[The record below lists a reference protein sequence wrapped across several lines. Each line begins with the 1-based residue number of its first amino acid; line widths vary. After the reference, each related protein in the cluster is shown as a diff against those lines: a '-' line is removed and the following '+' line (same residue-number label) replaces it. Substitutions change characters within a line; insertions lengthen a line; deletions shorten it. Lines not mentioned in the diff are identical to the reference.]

1 MAMYAEATGGI
12 SVLFSFFFLMIRRPP
27 RSTLFPYTTLFRSR
41 RHRRQYGARHGAPN
55 GAHVAA
61 AGQGPRDRA
70 IGRRGEAAARARR
83 VRHALPQGHLGHVG
97 HPRRHSQ
104 ATAADPRRHPRH
116 LGCAFVRLR
125 DGSDAD
131 RLRERANVS
140 GRSRD
145 RRRDLPP
152 QPADRFQH
160 DTERPEPLAA
170 RRRIEFDDAVGA
182 DMDLHSVSMP
192 DASRTPVILS
202 AARTPIGKFLGG
214 LAPLSAP
221 ELGAVAIKAAVTRA
235 GIPADQ
241 IEEVIMGNVIQ
252 GGVGQ
257 APARQA
263 AIKAGVPATV
273 SALTVNKVC
282 GSGLKAVMLAAQAL
296 KAGDA
301 EGIVAGGQES
311 MSNAP
316 YYNYGMRNGT
326 KLGDQT
332 LVDGMIRDG
341 LWCAFCNVH
350 MGSHA
355 EYTAKKAHVS
365 RDAQDEFAVRSH
377 QKAVAAA
384 EAGKFKHEIVRVEI
398 PGRKGPTVI
407 DADEGPRKDA
417 SVESLAKLRP
427 AFGREGGEPDLT
439 VTAGNASSLNDG
451 AAALV
456 VASEEYARAHGRA
469 VLARIEAYATGA
481 TQPEDLFF
489 APIRAVHNLM
499 AKTNASIGDYDLIE
513 ANEAFASQAIA
524 DGEGLGWDWDRVNVH
539 GGAIALGHPIGASG
553 ARVLTTLLYAMQD
566 RNAKRGLATLCL
578 GGGDAVALS
587 VISP

>member
-1 MAMYAEATGGI
+1 
-12 SVLFSFFFLMIRRPP
+12 
-27 RSTLFPYTTLFRSR
+27 
-41 RHRRQYGARHGAPN
+41 
-55 GAHVAA
+55 
-61 AGQGPRDRA
+61 
-70 IGRRGEAAARARR
+70 
-83 VRHALPQGHLGHVG
+83 
-97 HPRRHSQ
+97 
-104 ATAADPRRHPRH
+104 
-116 LGCAFVRLR
+116 
-125 DGSDAD
+125 
-131 RLRERANVS
+131 
-140 GRSRD
+140 
-145 RRRDLPP
+145 
-152 QPADRFQH
+152 
-160 DTERPEPLAA
+160 
-170 RRRIEFDDAVGA
+170 
-182 DMDLHSVSMP
+182 MP

-202 AARTPIGKFLGG
+202 AARTPIGRFLGG
-214 LAPLSAP
+214 LAPLKAP
-221 ELGAVAIKAAVTRA
+221 ELGAIAIRAAVERA
-235 GIPADQ
+235 GIDVGDVQ
-241 IEEVIMGNVIQ
+241 EVIMGNVIQ

-282 GSGLKAVMLAAQAL
+282 GSGLKAVMLAAQAI

-301 EGIVAGGQES
+301 EVIVAGGQES

-587 VISP
+587 VIRP